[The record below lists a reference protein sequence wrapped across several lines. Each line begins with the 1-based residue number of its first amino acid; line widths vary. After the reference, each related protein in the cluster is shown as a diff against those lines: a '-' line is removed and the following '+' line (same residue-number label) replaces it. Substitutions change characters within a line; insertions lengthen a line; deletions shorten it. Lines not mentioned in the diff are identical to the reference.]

1 MNVGSSTQRAEA
13 EFRRQLPTI
22 LPRLN
27 RFALALTR
35 DRAEAD
41 DVLQAACER
50 AFSRLDQWDPD
61 TRLDSWMFRMI
72 QTIWFNE
79 LRARKVREKHADSA
93 QAGQPKVQHA
103 EPEAQLLLLRAE
115 QEILPVPENLRS
127 VLPLVCLEQF
137 SYRDAAKAA
146 AIPIGTVMSRLAR
159 ASAPDAAPRHHG
171 RSRSSR
177 GCGRCPCANQRR
189 PDCERP
195 AAGSNLIHCET
206 SPPWRC
212 GRGQGWLT
220 CVRYRSKSGWLS
232 FLRRRSPTVAAPF
245 HRVISIS

>member
-1 MNVGSSTQRAEA
+1 MNVSSSTQRAEA

-79 LRARKVREKHADSA
+79 LRARKVREKHANGA
-93 QAGQPKVQHA
+93 QAGQAKVQHA
-103 EPEAQLLLLRAE
+103 EPEAQLLLVRAE
-115 QEILPVPENLRS
+115 QEIFRLPDELRI
-127 VLPLVCLEQF
+127 VLMLVCVEQL
-137 SYRDAAKAA
+137 SYREAAEAA
-146 AIPIGTVMSRLAR
+146 SIPIGTVMSRLAR
-159 ASAPDAAPRHHG
+159 ARMLLM
-171 RSRSSR
+171 
-177 GCGRCPCANQRR
+177 RR
-189 PDCERP
+189 LGITAEAD
-195 AAGSNLIHCET
+195 
-206 SPPWRC
+206 
-212 GRGQGWLT
+212 
-220 CVRYRSKSGWLS
+220 
-232 FLRRRSPTVAAPF
+232 LRVAADAGLAPTSEDLI
-245 HRVISIS
+245 VNAPQPAQT

>member
-1 MNVGSSTQRAEA
+1 MNVSSSTQRAEA

-93 QAGQPKVQHA
+93 QAGQLKVQHA
-103 EPEAQLLLLRAE
+103 EPEAQLLLVRAE
-115 QEILPVPENLRS
+115 QEIFRLPEELRI
-127 VLPLVCLEQF
+127 VLLLVCVEQF
-137 SYRDAAKAA
+137 SYREAAEAA

-159 ASAPDAAPRHHG
+159 ARLLLMQRLGITAEPD
-171 RSRSSR
+171 
-177 GCGRCPCANQRR
+177 
-189 PDCERP
+189 
-195 AAGSNLIHCET
+195 
-206 SPPWRC
+206 
-212 GRGQGWLT
+212 
-220 CVRYRSKSGWLS
+220 
-232 FLRRRSPTVAAPF
+232 LRVAANAALAPTSDDLI
-245 HRVISIS
+245 VNAPQPAQT

>member
-1 MNVGSSTQRAEA
+1 MNVSSSTQRAEA

-79 LRARKVREKHADSA
+79 LRARKVREKHADRA
-93 QAGQPKVQHA
+93 QADQAKAQHA
-103 EPEAQLLLLRAE
+103 EPEAQLLLVRAE
-115 QEILPVPENLRS
+115 QEIFRLPDELRII
-127 VLPLVCLEQF
+127 LMLVCVEQL
-137 SYRDAAKAA
+137 SYREAAEAA
-146 AIPIGTVMSRLAR
+146 SIPIGTVMSRLAR
-159 ASAPDAAPRHHG
+159 ARLLLM
-171 RSRSSR
+171 
-177 GCGRCPCANQRR
+177 RR
-189 PDCERP
+189 LGITAE
-195 AAGSNLIHCET
+195 A
-206 SPPWRC
+206 
-212 GRGQGWLT
+212 
-220 CVRYRSKSGWLS
+220 Y
-232 FLRRRSPTVAAPF
+232 LRVAADAGLAPTSEDLI
-245 HRVISIS
+245 VNATQPAQT